1 MEPLQTDEKKLIL
14 KSPLFRG
21 ISEAELSGVLEGL
34 SAQRRTFRR
43 EAPVFLWGETPGL
56 LGIVLKGSV
65 HILQEDFWGNSTILA
80 QIRPGDL
87 FGEAFALAEAPLTVT
102 ARAADA
108 SEILLIQGERL
119 LRGKPESGPGFLPSV
134 LVQNMLRVLA
144 QKNVFLTERI
154 GHIAQRSTR
163 EKVLSYLSEQAVKTG
178 KSCFQIP
185 LNRQE
190 MADYLAVDRSALSA
204 VLSGLQSEGVL
215 RFRKNDFTLFS
226 EKSLKVK
233 EKIGKK

>member
-1 MEPLQTDEKKLIL
+1 MELLQTDEKKLIL

-43 EAPVFLWGETPGL
+43 EAPVFLWGETTGMM
-56 LGIVLKGSV
+56 GIVLKGSV
-65 HILQEDFWGNSTILA
+65 RILQEDFWGNSTILA

-102 ARAADA
+102 ARAAEA
-108 SEILLIQGERL
+108 AEVLLIAGRRL
-119 LRGKPESGPGFLPSV
+119 LGDTPGGSPPHSALAR
-134 LVQNMLRVLA
+134 NMLRVLA
-144 QKNVFLTERI
+144 RKNVFLTERI

-178 KSCFQIP
+178 RKSFRIP

-215 RFRKNDFTLFS
+215 RFRRNEFMLFS
-226 EKSLKVK
+226 EQTPHKLEKS
-233 EKIGKK
+233 GKK

>member
-1 MEPLQTDEKKLIL
+1 MELLHADEKPLIL
-14 KSPLFRG
+14 QSPLFRG

-34 SAQRRTFRR
+34 AAQRRMFRR

-119 LRGKPESGPGFLPSV
+119 LRGKPESGHPSV

-204 VLSGLQSEGVL
+204 VLSGLRREGAL
-215 RFRKNDFTLFS
+215 SFRKNEFMLFS
-226 EKSLKVK
+226 EKPPEMA
-233 EKIGKK
+233 EKRWKK